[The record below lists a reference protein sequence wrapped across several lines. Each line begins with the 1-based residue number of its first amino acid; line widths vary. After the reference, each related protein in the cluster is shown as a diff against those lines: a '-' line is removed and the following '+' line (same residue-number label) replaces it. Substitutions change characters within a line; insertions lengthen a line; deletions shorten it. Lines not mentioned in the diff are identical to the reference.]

1 MLIRD
6 ILREKG
12 PTVITIAPELPLQE
26 AVQVLV
32 QHNIGALVVF
42 DGEIRGIVSERDLL
56 RRAAADIQQLAAT
69 LVRDVMTADVIT
81 ASPDAPIRDVMDTMT
96 EHRIRHLPVVENGRL
111 AGIISIGDVVNA
123 VRHTAETE
131 NRYLHA
137 YIEGRPL

>member
-32 QHNIGALVVF
+32 SNNIGALVVF

-56 RRAAADIQQLAAT
+56 RRAARDIQQLASV
-69 LVRDVMTADVIT
+69 LVRDVMTPDVIT
-81 ASPDAPIRDVMDTMT
+81 ASPDEQIRDVMDTMT
-96 EHRIRHLPVVENGRL
+96 EHRIRHLPVVEKGQL

-123 VRHTAETE
+123 LRHTVETE

>member
-1 MLIRD
+1 MQIRD
-6 ILREKG
+6 ILRDKG

-32 QHNIGALVVF
+32 RNNIGALVVS
-42 DGEIRGIVSERDLL
+42 DGSIRGIVTERDLL
-56 RRAAADIQQLAAT
+56 RRAAQNIEQLARA
-69 LVRDVMTADVIT
+69 LVRDVMDI
-81 ASPDAPIRDVMDTMT
+81 MT
-96 EHRIRHLPVVENGRL
+96 EHRIRHLPVVDNGQL

-123 VRHTAETE
+123 LRSTVETE

>member
-32 QHNIGALVVF
+32 QNNIGALVVF

-56 RRAAADIQQLAAT
+56 RRAAHDIQQLASV
-69 LVRDVMTADVIT
+69 LVRDIMTADVIT
-81 ASPDAPIRDVMDTMT
+81 ASPDEQIREVMDTMT

-123 VRHTAETE
+123 LRHHVETE

>member
-12 PTVITIAPELPLQE
+12 PTVITIAPELPLHD

-32 QHNIGALVVF
+32 SNNIGALVVF

-56 RRAAADIQQLAAT
+56 RRAAQDIEQLAT
-69 LVRDVMTADVIT
+69 VLVRDVMTADVIT
-81 ASPDAPIRDVMDTMT
+81 AAPEAQIRDVMDTMT
-96 EHRIRHLPVVENGRL
+96 EHRIRHLPVVENGQL

-123 VRHTAETE
+123 LRHHVEAE